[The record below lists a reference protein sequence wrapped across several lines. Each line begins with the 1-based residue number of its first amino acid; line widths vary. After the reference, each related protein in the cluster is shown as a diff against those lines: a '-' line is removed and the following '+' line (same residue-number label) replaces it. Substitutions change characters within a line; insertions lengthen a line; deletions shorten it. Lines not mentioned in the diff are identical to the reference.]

1 MTQIL
6 TAFIDENN
14 CIGCTK
20 CIRVCPTDAIVGS
33 KHYLHTI
40 IPQLCTSCEEC
51 INACPTDCISL
62 KTPHNSMSIE
72 LEQKLKLKKQLRLS
86 AAKLPPVT
94 INSANSSVM
103 MHTPE
108 PPQTPDERK
117 QQIADMIARAQARKN
132 LMNK

>member
-1 MTQIL
+1 
-6 TAFIDENN
+6 
-14 CIGCTK
+14 
-20 CIRVCPTDAIVGS
+20 
-33 KHYLHTI
+33 
-40 IPQLCTSCEEC
+40 
-51 INACPTDCISL
+51 
-62 KTPHNSMSIE
+62 MSIE

>member
-14 CIGCTK
+14 CIGCGK

-62 KTPHNSMSIE
+62 KTPYKPMSLA
-72 LEQKLKLKKQLRLS
+72 LEQKLKLKKQQRLS
-86 AAKLPPVT
+86 AAKVAPTT

-103 MHTPE
+103 MYTPE
-108 PPQTPDERK
+108 PPAPDERK
-117 QQIADMIARAQARKN
+117 QQIADMIARAQARK
-132 LMNK
+132 KEFGK